1 MLNVIRRFPGRASRL
16 AEGASVV
23 ASLARTTSARF
34 SARCSR
40 LRGCE
45 SGLAF
50 VEFAL
55 ALPVLTTLV
64 LVGLETAN
72 LAMAHLRISNIAML
86 ASDNAS
92 RVRDGIDESDVV
104 ELLTGAKMTGD
115 SIGFRQ
121 HGRIILS
128 SIEPN
133 AAGPNGTSTGQWIR
147 WQRCDGAKT
156 AVSNYGAEGTGQNSA
171 VLQQVGVAGSQI
183 AATSG
188 TAIMVVEAVYDY
200 QPLVSSTIFGARTI
214 RYESAFNVRQRTNQA
229 ITNNGPLPLA
239 SRKLCTTYAA

>member
-1 MLNVIRRFPGRASRL
+1 MHLKSILMAPARA
-16 AEGASVV
+16 
-23 ASLARTTSARF
+23 ARF
-34 SARCSR
+34 TAR

-55 ALPVLTTLV
+55 SLPVLTTLV

-72 LAMAHLRISNIAML
+72 LAMAHLRVSNIAML

-92 RVRDGIDESDVV
+92 RVRDSIDEGDVT

-115 SIGFRQ
+115 SIGFRN

-133 AAGPNGTSTGQWIR
+133 TAGTNGASTGQWIR
-147 WQRCDGAKT
+147 WQRCDGAKV
-156 AVSNYGAEGTGQNSA
+156 VSSSYGTQGTGQNNASLQA
-171 VLQQVGVAGSQI
+171 VGPAGNQI
-183 AATSG
+183 AASAG
-188 TAIMVVEAVYDY
+188 TAIMLVEVVYDY
-200 QPLVSSTIFGARTI
+200 QPLVSNAIFGARTI

-229 ITNNGPLPLA
+229 ITNVNNVTP
-239 SRKLCTTYAA
+239 KNCTTYAP